1 VLGTLIAFAGLLS
14 PHAGTPASPGVTPA
28 EFRGWFEA
36 AREGRLAIP
45 ATVERGARRFRYV
58 FVGGFRS
65 ERMPGY
71 FARNAKELRARG
83 VSQRAIDFIY
93 PSSDKTIGENAD
105 GVRSEF
111 FEIARKGP
119 EKLVVIAHSRGACDA
134 LAFALHDP
142 GFVRD
147 RVEALFLVQGPFGGT
162 ALADYIQGEG
172 PPVDR
177 RMPARFRAVVP
188 LLAALERSL
197 LRRGRHG
204 GLADMAREES
214 RRYWS
219 RMLDARAD
227 AVPVVGAKTYFIR
240 SETLP
245 SRLGLFRRAAGWYL
259 STYGGPNDGV
269 VAVDDQ
275 RLPGLGTSLGV
286 FDCGH
291 NALTRRTRSGRE
303 QRRLQG
309 ALIDSIV
316 MAVGRIGP
324 GPSVAGIDPADGAPV
339 PPAAANRNMGRRAS
353 AN

>member
-1 VLGTLIAFAGLLS
+1 VLGTLITFAGLLS
-14 PHAGTPASPGVTPA
+14 QPAGAPASPGVTPA
-28 EFRGWFEA
+28 EFQAWFEA
-36 AREGRLAIP
+36 ARAGKLSIP
-45 ATVERGARRFRYV
+45 ADVERGARTFRYV
-58 FVGGFRS
+58 FVGGFGS

-71 FARNAKELRARG
+71 FAQNAKELRARG
-83 VSQRAIDFIY
+83 VSRRSIAFIY
-93 PSSDKTIGENAD
+93 PSSDKTIEENAG
-105 GVRSEF
+105 GVRARF
-111 FEIARKGP
+111 FEIAREGP

-134 LAFALHDP
+134 LAFALHEP

-147 RVEALFLVQGPFGGT
+147 RVEALFLVQGPFGGS
-162 ALADYIQGEG
+162 ALADYVQGEG

-188 LLAALERSL
+188 LLAASERSL

-214 RRYWS
+214 RQYWS

-240 SETLP
+240 SETPP
-245 SRLGLFRRAAGWYL
+245 SRLGPFRRAAGWYL

-286 FDCGH
+286 LDCGH
-291 NALTRRTRSGRE
+291 NDLTRRTRSGRQ
-303 QRRLQG
+303 QRRLEG
-309 ALIDSIV
+309 ALIDSLL
-316 MAVGRIGP
+316 MAVGRNGP
-324 GPSVAGIDPADGAPV
+324 GPNVAGIDPADGEPV
-339 PPAAANRNMGRRAS
+339 LPADANRSRGRRA
-353 AN
+353 AAD